1 MNVDCLRQ
9 LGEEVNMRLKDK
21 VAIVTGSTS
30 GIGEAT
36 AVLFAREGAKV
47 VVVGRRQKEGEKVV
61 GRIRHEGGE
70 GIFVRA
76 DVSDEGQVK
85 KIVQTTV
92 RTYGRLDVLFNNA
105 GTMVS
110 KKLHETTN
118 DEWDRVM
125 DVDLKGVF
133 WCSKY
138 AVPHMKKQ
146 GGGSIIMCSSANA
159 IVAEPDLGAY
169 CAAKGAIN
177 AMTRSMA
184 LDYGPDRI
192 RVNAICPGY
201 IDTPLGDEYFNS
213 LPDPAAG
220 KRKAG
225 ALHAL
230 GRMGTPTEIAYCAL
244 FLASDESS
252 FVTGECLVADGGLSV
267 IVNPAPGF
275 QV

>member
-1 MNVDCLRQ
+1 
-9 LGEEVNMRLKDK
+9 
-21 VAIVTGSTS
+21 
-30 GIGEAT
+30 
-36 AVLFAREGAKV
+36 
-47 VVVGRRQKEGEKVV
+47 
-61 GRIRHEGGE
+61 
-70 GIFVRA
+70 
-76 DVSDEGQVK
+76 
-85 KIVQTTV
+85 
-92 RTYGRLDVLFNNA
+92 
-105 GTMVS
+105 
-110 KKLHETTN
+110 
-118 DEWDRVM
+118 
-125 DVDLKGVF
+125 
-133 WCSKY
+133 
-138 AVPHMKKQ
+138 
-146 GGGSIIMCSSANA
+146 MCSSANA
-159 IVAEPDLGAY
+159 IVAEPELGAY
-169 CAAKGAIN
+169 CAAKGALN
-177 AMTRSMA
+177 ALTRSMA

-213 LPDPAAG
+213 LPDPAAA

>member
-1 MNVDCLRQ
+1 
-9 LGEEVNMRLKDK
+9 MRLKDK
-21 VAIVTGSTS
+21 VTVVTGSTS

-47 VVVGRRQKEGEKVV
+47 MVVGRRQKEGQKVV
-61 GRIRHEGGE
+61 RRIREDGGE
-70 GIFVRA
+70 ATFVRA
-76 DVSDEGQVK
+76 DVSNEGQVK
-85 KIVQTTV
+85 RMVQTTV
-92 RTYGRLDVLFNNA
+92 KTYGRIDALFNNA

-118 DEWDRVM
+118 SEWDRVM

-133 WCSKY
+133 WCSKHT
-138 AVPHMKKQ
+138 VPYMKKQ

-201 IDTPLGDEYFNS
+201 IDTPLGDEYFNK
-213 LPDPAAG
+213 LPDPAGA

-230 GRMGTPTEIAYCAL
+230 GRMGTPMEIAYCAL
-244 FLASDESS
+244 FLASEESS

>member
-1 MNVDCLRQ
+1 
-9 LGEEVNMRLKDK
+9 MRLKNR

-30 GIGEAT
+30 GIGETT

-47 VVVGRRQKEGEKVV
+47 VVVGRRQKAGEKVV
-61 GRIRHEGGE
+61 RQIRQEGGE
-70 GIFVRA
+70 AIFVRA
-76 DVSDEGQVK
+76 DVSNEGQVK
-85 KIVQTTV
+85 RMVQTTV
-92 RTYGRLDVLFNNA
+92 RTYGKVDVLFNNA

-138 AVPHMKKQ
+138 VVPHMKKQ

-169 CAAKGAIN
+169 CAAKGAVN
-177 AMTRSMA
+177 GMTRSMA

-201 IDTPLGDEYFNS
+201 IDTPLGDNYFNS
-213 LPDPAAG
+213 LSDPEAA

-230 GRMGTPTEIAYCAL
+230 GRMGTPMEIAYCAL

>member
-1 MNVDCLRQ
+1 
-9 LGEEVNMRLKDK
+9 MRLKDK

-30 GIGEAT
+30 GIGEAA

-47 VVVGRRQKEGEKVV
+47 VVVGRRRNEGEKVV
-61 GRIRHEGGE
+61 KQIRDSGGE
-70 GIFVRA
+70 AILVRT
-76 DVSDEGQVK
+76 DVTKEDQVK
-85 KIVQTTV
+85 RMVKETV
-92 RTYGRLDVLFNNA
+92 KTYGKIDVLFNNA
-105 GTMVS
+105 GAMVT
-110 KKLHETTN
+110 KKFHETTN
-118 DEWDRVM
+118 EEWDLVM
-125 DVDLKGVF
+125 NVDLKGVF

-138 AVPHMKKQ
+138 VVPHMKKQ

-159 IVAEPDLGAY
+159 IVAEPDIGAY

-201 IDTPLGDEYFNS
+201 IDTPLGDDYFNK
-213 LPDPAAG
+213 LPDPAGA

-230 GRMGTPTEIAYCAL
+230 GRMGAPMEIAYCAL
-244 FLASDESS
+244 FLASEESS

-267 IVNPAPGF
+267 IVNRAPGF
-275 QV
+275 QA

>member
-1 MNVDCLRQ
+1 
-9 LGEEVNMRLKDK
+9 MRLKDK

-30 GIGEAT
+30 GIGEAA

-47 VVVGRRQKEGEKVV
+47 VVVGRRRKEGERVV
-61 GRIRHEGGE
+61 KQIRHEGGE
-70 GIFVRA
+70 AIFVRA
-76 DVSDEGQVK
+76 DVSNEGQVK
-85 KIVQTTV
+85 RMVQTTV
-92 RTYGRLDVLFNNA
+92 KTYGAVDVLFNNA

-118 DEWDRVM
+118 DEWNRVM
-125 DVDLKGVF
+125 NVDLRGVF

-138 AVPHMKKQ
+138 VVPHMKTR

-159 IVAEPDLGAY
+159 IVAEPELGAY
-169 CAAKGAIN
+169 CAAKGAID

-201 IDTPLGDEYFNS
+201 IDTPLGDEYFNK
-213 LPDPAAG
+213 LPDPAGA

-230 GRMGTPTEIAYCAL
+230 GRMGTSMEIAYCAL

-267 IVNPAPGF
+267 IVNPAPAL
-275 QV
+275 QA

>member
-1 MNVDCLRQ
+1 
-9 LGEEVNMRLKDK
+9 MRLKNK

-47 VVVGRRQKEGEKVV
+47 VVVGRREKQGEKVV
-61 GRIRHEGGE
+61 RQIRQEGGDAT
-70 GIFVRA
+70 FLRA
-76 DVSDEGQVK
+76 DVSNEGQVK
-85 KIVQTTV
+85 RMVQTTV
-92 RTYGRLDVLFNNA
+92 KTYGRVDVLFNNA

-125 DVDLKGVF
+125 NVDLKGVF

-138 AVPHMKKQ
+138 VVPHMRKQ
-146 GGGSIIMCSSANA
+146 GGGSIVMCSSANA

-169 CAAKGAIN
+169 CAAKGAVN

-201 IDTPLGDEYFNS
+201 IDTPLGDDYFNS
-213 LPDPAAG
+213 LPDPVAG

-230 GRMGTPTEIAYCAL
+230 GRMGTTMEIAYCAL

-275 QV
+275 QA

>member
-1 MNVDCLRQ
+1 
-9 LGEEVNMRLKDK
+9 MRLKDK

-47 VVVGRRQKEGEKVV
+47 VVVGRRQ
-61 GRIRHEGGE
+61 R
-70 GIFVRA
+70 
-76 DVSDEGQVK
+76 EGQRVVK
-85 KIVQTTV
+85 KIRDEGGDAIFVQSDV
-92 RTYGRLDVLFNNA
+92 SNEEQVNQMIDRVVKTYGKINILFNNA
-105 GTMVS
+105 GVMAAN
-110 KKLHETTN
+110 KLHETTN
-118 DEWDRVM
+118 DQWDLVM
-125 DVDLKGVF
+125 NVDVKGPF

-138 AVPHMKKQ
+138 AIPHMKKQ

-159 IVAEPDLGAY
+159 IVAEPDLAAY

-177 AMTRSMA
+177 ALTRAMA
-184 LDYGPDRI
+184 LDYGSDNI

-201 IDTPLGDEYFNS
+201 IDTPLGDVYFDAQ
-213 LPDPAAG
+213 PDPQLAR
-220 KRKAG
+220 RKAG

-230 GRMGTPTEIAYCAL
+230 GRMGTPMEIAHCAL

-275 QV
+275 AA

>member
-1 MNVDCLRQ
+1 
-9 LGEEVNMRLKDK
+9 MRLKDK

-47 VVVGRRQKEGEKVV
+47 VVVGRRRKEGERVV
-61 GRIRHEGGE
+61 KEIRDEGGKA
-70 GIFVRA
+70 IFVLT
-76 DVSDEGQVK
+76 DVSNEDEVK
-85 KIVQTTV
+85 RMVQTTV
-92 RTYGRLDVLFNNA
+92 ENYERADVLFNNA
-105 GTMVS
+105 GTMLS

-118 DEWDRVM
+118 EEWDRVM
-125 DVDLKGVF
+125 NVDLKGVF

-138 AVPHMKKQ
+138 VVPHMKRQ

-169 CAAKGAIN
+169 CAAKGAVN
-177 AMTRSMA
+177 GMTRSMA

-201 IDTPLGDEYFNS
+201 IDTPLGDDYFNS
-213 LPDPAAG
+213 LPDPEAA

-230 GRMGTPTEIAYCAL
+230 GRVGTAMEIAYCAL

-275 QV
+275 QA